1 MTLAET
7 LQGKLAEWRPAGEGR
22 HSWSETVPESGW
34 AVGLAADR
42 TDTLG
47 CLVWEL
53 SLARTASVPAGLT
66 LKGWADGIAA
76 RVSGLMEDLKVLEV
90 DDVRQEAL
98 LRSDGPTA
106 KGDDRLYYE
115 VHLRGLTHATVRRY
129 KGSLSAGARREQVA
143 FALTHEVLAKL
154 AEDVAG

>member
-7 LQGKLAEWRPAGEGR
+7 LQRRFADWRPAGEGR
-22 HSWSETVPESGW
+22 HSWSETLPEAGW

-42 TDTLG
+42 ADSLG
-47 CLVWEL
+47 CLVWEV
-53 SLARTASVPAGLT
+53 SLARTADAPAGLT
-66 LKGWADGIAA
+66 LKAWADGIAS
-76 RVSGLMEDLKVLEV
+76 RVSGLMEDLRVLEV
-90 DDVRQEAL
+90 DDLRQEAI

-115 VHLRGLTHATVRRY
+115 VHLGGLTHTTVRRY
-129 KGSLSAGARREQVA
+129 KGSRAAGTRREQVA

-154 AEDVAG
+154 VEDVAG

>member
-7 LQGKLAEWRPAGEGR
+7 LQGRLAEWRPAGEGR
-22 HSWSETVPESGW
+22 HSWSESFPEAGW

-53 SLARTASVPAGLT
+53 ILTRTADAPAGLT

-90 DDVRQEAL
+90 DDVRHEAL
-98 LRSDGPTA
+98 LRSDGPTT

-129 KGSLSAGARREQVA
+129 KGSRAAGTRREQVA

-154 AEDVAG
+154 ADDVTG

>member
-7 LQGKLAEWRPAGEGR
+7 LQGRLADWRPAGEGR
-22 HSWSETVPESGW
+22 HGWSETFPEAGW

-42 TDTLG
+42 ADTVG
-47 CLVWEL
+47 CLVWEV
-53 SLARTASVPAGLT
+53 SLARTADAPAGLT

-76 RVSGLMEDLKVLEV
+76 RVGGLMEDLKVLEV
-90 DDVRQEAL
+90 DDARREAI

-106 KGDDRLYYE
+106 RGDDRLYYE
-115 VHLRGLTHATVRRY
+115 VHLGGLTRATVRRY
-129 KGSLSAGARREQVA
+129 KGSLTAGTRREQVA

-154 AEDVAG
+154 VEDVAG

>member
-7 LQGKLAEWRPAGEGR
+7 LQGKLAEWHPAGEGR
-22 HSWSETVPESGW
+22 HSWSETFPEAGW

-42 TDTLG
+42 ADTLG

-53 SLARTASVPAGLT
+53 TLARTVAAPDGLT

-90 DDVRQEAL
+90 DDLRQEAL

-129 KGSLSAGARREQVA
+129 KGSRTAGTRREQVA

-154 AEDVAG
+154 VEDVAG